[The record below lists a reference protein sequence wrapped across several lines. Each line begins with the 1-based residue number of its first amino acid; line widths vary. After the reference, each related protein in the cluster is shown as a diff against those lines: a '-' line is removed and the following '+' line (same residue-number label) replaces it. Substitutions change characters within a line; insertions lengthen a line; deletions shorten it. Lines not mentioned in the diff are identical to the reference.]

1 MFFRLFSWNQ
11 SFLTPT
17 DYVSGCKIGKIL
29 RRPIYVRMMIYAMQE
44 QVKEKNFD
52 QLNEWLTF
60 CEWVLTH
67 IPTKSHEG
75 DHIGSEESQENPDW
89 S

>member
-1 MFFRLFSWNQ
+1 
-11 SFLTPT
+11 
-17 DYVSGCKIGKIL
+17 
-29 RRPIYVRMMIYAMQE
+29 MQE

-60 CEWVLTH
+60 CEWVL
-67 IPTKSHEG
+67 SHPDQKYEG

-89 S
+89 SSTRASGI